1 MSAVATLAVLVHHDR
16 DGLVAD
22 HVRWQVGAVRAAV
35 DRLVLVTTSALQPA
49 ASAALQE
56 CDEVLQRP
64 NHGYDFGSWR
74 AGLLATQDWADYD
87 RVLLL
92 NDSVVGPLVPVE
104 RILAAATT
112 DAFGITISPQYTPHL
127 QSYAMVFGPA
137 LLRDPYFAAFW
148 RAMPLLDDR
157 EEVIDAYEL
166 GLARLLADL
175 QVPLSS
181 YFTPTAWERR
191 LGASRSLR
199 TFASRRPLAGAAYGL
214 LRGGDPTATAPQRGA
229 FSPVH
234 MLWDRVFDDARLP
247 VVKVA
252 HFTRPLRPLPALR
265 RDLERLAAAHP
276 GWFEGF
282 GAYVARVGGPR
293 L

>member
-1 MSAVATLAVLVHHDR
+1 VATLAVLVHHDP
-16 DGLVAD
+16 DGLLAE
-22 HVRWQVGAVRAAV
+22 HVRWQVRAVRAAV
-35 DRLVLVTTSALQPA
+35 DRLVFVTTSVLQPSA
-49 ASAALQE
+49 RAALDA

-74 AGLLATQDWADYD
+74 AGLLATSDWPDYD
-87 RVLLL
+87 RLLLL
-92 NDSVVGPLVPVE
+92 NDSVVGPVVPVE
-104 RILAAATT
+104 RILAGPGT
-112 DAFGITISPQYTPHL
+112 DAFGITISRQYTPHL
-127 QSYAMVFGPA
+127 QSYAMVFGPTV
-137 LLRDPYFAAFW
+137 LQDPFFGAFW
-148 RAMPLLDDR
+148 QAMPLLDDR

-175 QVPLSS
+175 AVPLSS

-199 TFASRRPLAGAAYGL
+199 TFATRRPLAGAAYGL

-265 RDLERLAAAHP
+265 RDLERLEAAYP
-276 GWFEGF
+276 GAFEGF
-282 GAYVARVGGPR
+282 RGYVARVGGPR